1 MVPESSHQS
10 QGDRAVKVFVFSSA
24 IGLNFDVL
32 CVVSVVVG
40 IRVQRVDIHLR
51 GEARRMQCEGVLI
64 ESCLLLVG
72 GPMIYRSDKTSN
84 DVYFS
89 NMGTAK
95 ILASVFYTSDEKH
108 YYR

>member
-10 QGDRAVKVFVFSSA
+10 QGDRAVMAFVFLSV
-24 IGLNFDVL
+24 IGLSSHVL

-51 GEARRMQCEGVLI
+51 GEALQMLCEGVLI
-64 ESCLLLVG
+64 ESCFLLVG
-72 GPMIYRSDKTSN
+72 GPMIHRSDKTSN
-84 DVYFS
+84 DVYLP

-108 YYR
+108 